1 MKLLCLSLIAIV
13 FSFLSLATTSASAM
27 GFTNIFAHVHEKSDE
42 EVSLLKQ
49 LMEDSHYSAKRLMIF
64 PQGSSNINRR
74 QSVARQRRSQH
85 RYTHNLKVTQSFSSH
100 DEEIIERLVELQ
112 N

>member
-1 MKLLCLSLIAIV
+1 MKLFSLSLITIL
-13 FSFLSLATTSASAM
+13 SFMTSVSAM

-42 EVSLLKQ
+42 EISLLKQ
-49 LMEDSHYSAKRLMIF
+49 LMEDSHYSAKRLAIF
-64 PQGSSNINRR
+64 PRR
-74 QSVARQRRSQH
+74 KSKNTSFHTTAKQRRSQN
-85 RYTHNLKVTQSFSSH
+85 RYTPNLEVTQSFTSH